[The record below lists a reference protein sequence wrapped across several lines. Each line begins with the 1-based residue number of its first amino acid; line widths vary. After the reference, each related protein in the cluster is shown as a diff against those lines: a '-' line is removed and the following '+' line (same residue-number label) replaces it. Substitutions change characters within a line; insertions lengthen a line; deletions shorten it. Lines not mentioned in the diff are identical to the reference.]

1 MTGSG
6 RTSSIVQRVLPA
18 PPEVVFDEW
27 LDRDALME
35 FMSPDPAR
43 ASRVECEPW
52 VGGRYLIE
60 MVNGDAVT
68 RMTGEYLELDRP
80 RRLRFSWRSD
90 SHGGFDSTVTIS
102 FEPSGAD
109 QTLMTIDHALPP
121 DLVADHEQGWN
132 MIAERLGQ
140 RLSGRGVA

>member
-1 MTGSG
+1 LA
-6 RTSSIVQRVLPA
+6 V
-18 PPEVVFDEW
+18 
-27 LDRDALME
+27 
-35 FMSPDPAR
+35 DPAH

-80 RRLRFSWRSD
+80 RRLKFSWRSD
-90 SHGGFDSTVTIS
+90 SHGGFDSVVTITL
-102 FEPSGAD
+102 EPSRGD

-121 DLVADHEQGWN
+121 DLVRDHEKGWN
-132 MIAERLGQ
+132 TIAGRL
-140 RLSGRGVA
+140 RAKLAAA

>member
-1 MTGSG
+1 MSGAG
-6 RTSSIVQRVLPA
+6 RTSAIVQRVLPA

-27 LDRDALME
+27 LDRDALVE

-60 MVNGDAVT
+60 MVNDDSIT

-90 SHGGFDSTVTIS
+90 SHGGFDSEVTVS
-102 FEPSGAD
+102 FEPTGND
-109 QTLMTIDHALPP
+109 ETLMTIDHALPP
-121 DLVADHEQGWN
+121 HLVDDHQQGWTKF
-132 MIAERLGQ
+132 AERLAT
-140 RLSGRGVA
+140 RLAARRMP